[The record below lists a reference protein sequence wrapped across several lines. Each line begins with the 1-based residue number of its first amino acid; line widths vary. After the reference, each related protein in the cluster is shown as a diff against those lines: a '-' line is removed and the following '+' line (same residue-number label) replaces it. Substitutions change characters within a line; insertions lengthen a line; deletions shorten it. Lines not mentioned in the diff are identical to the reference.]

1 MFIDHETGRKAYFT
15 RRSQTPITAADNYR
29 YNHGGAYGL
38 WDGVLPDGLGA
49 SNYTYHSYQLLI
61 CDNLLLSGFF
71 VSGYTHCYK
80 RCHRWCGDTK
90 SPYFRT
96 ASTDP
101 GYKGVAFNENDHR
114 PLSNRLISVGLR

>member
-1 MFIDHETGRKAYFT
+1 MFIDHETGRKAYFA

-29 YNHGGAYGL
+29 YNHGGVYGL

-61 CDNLLLSGFF
+61 CDHPFFSGFF

-80 RCHRWCGDTK
+80 HCDSWCFDRK
-90 SPYFRT
+90 SRYFRT
-96 ASTDP
+96 ASTIRL
-101 GYKGVAFNENDHR
+101 YNGVAFNEMVTD
-114 PLSNRLISVGLR
+114 PSATG

>member
-15 RRSQTPITAADNYR
+15 QRSQTPITAADNYR
-29 YNHGGAYGL
+29 YNHGDVNGL

-49 SNYTYHSYQLLI
+49 SHYLSYQLLI
-61 CDNLLLSGFF
+61 CDNLFFSGFF
-71 VSGYTHCYK
+71 VSAYTNSCYK
-80 RCHRWCGDTK
+80 HCQSWCGDTK

-96 ASTDP
+96 ASTDL
-101 GYKGVAFNENDHR
+101 GYQGVAFNENGHQ

>member
-29 YNHGGAYGL
+29 YNHGGVYGL

-61 CDNLLLSGFF
+61 CDNLFFSGFF

-80 RCHRWCGDTK
+80 HCHWWCGDTK

-96 ASTDP
+96 ASTNSR
-101 GYKGVAFNENDHR
+101 YKGVAFNENGHR
-114 PLSNRLISVGLR
+114 RLSNRLISVGLR